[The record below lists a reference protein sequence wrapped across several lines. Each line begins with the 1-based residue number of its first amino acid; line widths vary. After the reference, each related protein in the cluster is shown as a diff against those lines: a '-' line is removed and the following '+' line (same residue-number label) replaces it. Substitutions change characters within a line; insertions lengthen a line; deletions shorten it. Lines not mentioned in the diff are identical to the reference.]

1 MTELKLVKD
10 KRKESL
16 YIFLVMLAVFI
27 IKAGIALIQLPI
39 QVKDEVDY
47 LIPIAYLGGYKWDY
61 VFEEAAYYGQGFT
74 ILLYPLV
81 VLIKNPYILYKT
93 ILVVYAFIES
103 FICLICF
110 RITRDYLGMKK
121 SASLLISFALSFWQ
135 LRRITQIGNE
145 SIILLISW
153 LTVFLL
159 ILLYQNRDN
168 KRKKFLYT
176 IVLSFLLG
184 YSYTVHN
191 RMIVL
196 YAVVAI
202 IVVLL
207 LITIRRFILSL
218 KAIIAL
224 PVFYVLANSVV
235 SYFQD
240 RLIKDLV
247 GEAVVHNSLTQ
258 VGGMLGNIKYLFEEY
273 GLHAFLNT
281 ILGQMNTANVMSVGF
296 FAFSTCVVFV
306 VAYKVICKKCHDDR
320 SIIIAILVCFGFIGF
335 YGMIISQAITW
346 LSTTSYTLSLGVGPA
361 DIYTLS
367 NTSRAFIYLRYAM
380 PYSGP
385 MLLGAFAFL
394 RIDKNK
400 KTMFISMVTT
410 IVLQIYWLIFVLPY
424 LYNNKNNVASYI
436 PFSLQH
442 YENQASWNYYLP
454 GTIITIISAVVL
466 YYLVVKN
473 KTNFIAFILAT
484 VLVYQ
489 YCYYGIVHTNES
501 SHRADDG
508 YVYIDKLEEKF
519 DLGDELVVTYRA
531 QAYCYQFMNMSYS
544 VVLEYTPD
552 TEIIF
557 CSNHNIWD
565 IRDELF
571 ANGYRCFVL
580 GEDED
585 EYVFISNNELAEY
598 TIELGYEEMLQN
610 NDIYKNGF
618 GDEVK

>member
-81 VLIKNPYILYKT
+81 MLIKNPYILYKT

-145 SIILLISW
+145 SIILFLSW
-153 LTVFLL
+153 LTVYLL
-159 ILLYQNRDN
+159 VLLYYNRDN

-176 IVLSFLLG
+176 ILLSFVLG
-184 YSYTVHN
+184 YSYAVHN
-191 RMIVL
+191 RMVVL
-196 YAVVAI
+196 YVIVAI
-202 IVVLL
+202 IVFLL
-207 LITIRRFILSL
+207 LITVRRLILSL
-218 KAIIAL
+218 TAVVAL
-224 PVFYVLANSVV
+224 PLFYVLAKIVV

-240 RLIKDLV
+240 NLIKGLV
-247 GEAVVHNSLTQ
+247 GETVVHNSLDEVSGRFQ
-258 VGGMLGNIKYLFEEY
+258 NIVLIFKEH
-273 GLHAFLNT
+273 GLHGFFNT
-281 ILGQMNTANVMSVGF
+281 LFGQMNTANVMTVGF

-320 SIIIAILVCFGFIGF
+320 SIIIAILVCFGFVGF
-335 YGMIISQAITW
+335 YGMVLAQSITW
-346 LSTTSYTLSLGVGPA
+346 LRNIINTISLGVGT
-361 DIYTLS
+361 DTLSTLS

-385 MLLGAFAFL
+385 MLLGAFAYL

-436 PFSLQH
+436 PFSLQN

-508 YVYIDKLEEKF
+508 YVFINKIEERF

-557 CSNHNIWD
+557 CSNHNIRE

-571 ANGYRCFVL
+571 ANGYRCFIL
-580 GEDED
+580 GEEED

-598 TIELGYEEMLQN
+598 TIELGYQEMLQN

>member
-47 LIPIAYLGGYKWDY
+47 LIPIAYLGGYRWDY
-61 VFEEAAYYGQGFT
+61 AFEEAAYYGQGFT
-74 ILLYPLV
+74 ILLYPLIM
-81 VLIKNPYILYKT
+81 LIKNPYILYKT

-110 RITRDYLGMKK
+110 RITRDFLGMKN
-121 SASLLISFALSFWQ
+121 SASLLITLALSFWQ

-145 SIILLISW
+145 SIILLMSW

-176 IVLSFLLG
+176 ILLSFVLG
-184 YSYTVHN
+184 YSYTIHN

-196 YAVVAI
+196 YVVVAI
-202 IVVLL
+202 MVVLL

-224 PVFYVLANSVV
+224 PVLYVLANSVV

-247 GEAVVHNSLTQ
+247 GEAVVHNSLTE
-258 VGGMLGNIKYLFEEY
+258 VGGMLGNIKYLFEEF

-296 FAFSTCVVFV
+296 FSFSTCVTFV
-306 VAYKVICKKCHDDR
+306 VAYNVLIKKCHDDR
-320 SIIIAILVCFGFIGF
+320 SIIIAILVSYGFIGF

-361 DIYTLS
+361 DTYTLS
-367 NTSRAFIYLRYAM
+367 NTSRAFVYLRYAI

-385 MLLGAFAFL
+385 LLLGGFAYL
-394 RIDKNK
+394 RFNK
-400 KTMFISMVTT
+400 HRRIMYVSLIVTLL
-410 IVLQIYWLIFVLPY
+410 LQLYWLLFVLPY

-436 PFSLQH
+436 PFSLLS
-442 YENQASWNYYLP
+442 YEDKVTWTHYLP
-454 GTIITIISAVVL
+454 GTIISIIGAFIIYFFIIKKKTNYISAFLSIVL
-466 YYLVVKN
+466 I
-473 KTNFIAFILAT
+473 F
-484 VLVYQ
+484 Q
-489 YCYYGIVHTNES
+489 YCYYGIVHVNES

-508 YVYIDKLEEKF
+508 YEFIRTLEEEI
-519 DLGDELVVTYRA
+519 DIGDRLIVTYPA
-531 QAYCYQFMNMSYS
+531 QAFCYQFMNMDKN
-544 VVLEYTPD
+544 VVVEYND
-552 TEIIF
+552 NDEMIF
-557 CSNHNIWD
+557 CSNHNLYEIYD
-565 IRDELF
+565 DLIDK
-571 ANGYRCFVL
+571 GYNCFVL
-580 GEDED
+580 GENCDEF
-585 EYVFISNNELAEY
+585 VFINNQEINELVEHN
-598 TIELGYEEMLQN
+598 GY
-610 NDIYKNGF
+610 
-618 GDEVK
+618 DEW